1 VIRVNATVDAVDE
14 RKRNGL
20 EVGGGMK
27 WAFRPCV
34 AVLAHGLSVSLDRIS
49 GKSSSDHLRFK

>member
-1 VIRVNATVDAVDE
+1 VNATVEDAVDE

-27 WAFRPCV
+27 WAFRPCG

-49 GKSSSDHLRFK
+49 EKRFI

>member
-1 VIRVNATVDAVDE
+1 MIRVNATVEDAVDE

-27 WAFRPCV
+27 GVFSCPNC
-34 AVLAHGLSVSLDRIS
+34 AHP
-49 GKSSSDHLRFK
+49 KKHCAM

>member
-1 VIRVNATVDAVDE
+1 MIRVNATVEDAVDE

-27 WAFRPCV
+27 WAFRPCG

-49 GKSSSDHLRFK
+49 EKRFI